1 LTERLKSKIIDL
13 DYTFKI
19 MGIERR
25 KKDKETELLN
35 TKESFMIEY
44 IEKNGKVAIDELR
57 KKIITASKEKLIDT
71 GIGVY

>member
-1 LTERLKSKIIDL
+1 MTERLKSKIIDL